1 VEIADV
7 NGIGAARARVL
18 VVAGVRTD
26 LDLLAIGATRAGR
39 ESLASTTR
47 IREPLLRAWVNSID
61 LARLEG
67 VGSTY
72 ASLLEA
78 AGVDC
83 CAELARRDARALAE
97 TMADLVATR
106 ATVRRVPDESEIAG
120 WIEQA
125 KQEADSVEQ

>member
-7 NGIGAARARVL
+7 DGIGAARARSL
-18 VVAGVRTD
+18 VAAGVRTD
-26 LDLLAIGATRAGR
+26 LDLLSAGATRTGR
-39 ESLASTTR
+39 ERLASTTR
-47 IREPLLRAWVNSID
+47 IREPLLRAWVNHID
-61 LARLEG
+61 LGRLAG
-67 VGSTY
+67 VGPDY

-83 CAELARRDARALAE
+83 CAELAGRDAGALAE

-106 ATVRRVPDESEIAG
+106 ATVRRVPEAGEIAG

-125 KQEADSVEQ
+125 KQEARSVEQ

>member
-1 VEIADV
+1 MEIADV
-7 NGIGAARARVL
+7 DGIGAARARVL
-18 VVAGVRTD
+18 VAAGVRTD

-47 IREPLLRAWVNSID
+47 IREALLRAWVNSID

-106 ATVRRVPDESEIAG
+106 ATVRRVPEESEIAG

-125 KQEADSVEQ
+125 KHEADSVEQ